1 MHIIAIGNNSG
12 ANYKYKTEPNF
23 KRLIIEKSA
32 MPIIESMSESDKLE
46 FKQIEERLS
55 KTKFWDL
62 NLSSIKNQFNEFK
75 FKFIH
80 KKGKHG
86 TITDGIYPYDIKGN
100 SIKCYS
106 IIYGPENTSFN
117 NVETLEF
124 KSEKRAEELY
134 DTYKKNNQYIE
145 NRRYNIS
152 PLESLKIKEVEL
164 KMLEEA
170 NELLTKKPKFV
181 NTAPST
187 KSTIGNDLFSK

>member
-1 MHIIAIGNNSG
+1 MHISAIGNNSG

-86 TITDGIYPYDIKGN
+86 TITDGIYPYDRKGN

-134 DTYKKNNQYIE
+134 DTYKQNNQYIE